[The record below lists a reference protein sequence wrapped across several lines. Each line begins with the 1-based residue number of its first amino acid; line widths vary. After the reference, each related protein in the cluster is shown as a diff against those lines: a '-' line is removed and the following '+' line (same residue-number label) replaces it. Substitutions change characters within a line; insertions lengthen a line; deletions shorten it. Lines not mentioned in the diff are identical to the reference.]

1 MELLNRYL
9 NEIKRYL
16 PFKDRDDTLK
26 ELENLLLED
35 LEVRVSNGENKDTAL
50 YDLIKEFGSPKEVA
64 LKYRDDQPI
73 ISREMEPMLYLILK
87 IVAVT
92 VPSGILL
99 ATIISSISSMSPFNF
114 LDLIVDII
122 RAFPEMFFG
131 TLAGI
136 GIVFVI
142 FVVIERFFK
151 DQIEE
156 ELHEFNMPK
165 FDPKN
170 LPKIPVSVYKV
181 SLFESLFLITMSIL
195 FLYFLNYQ
203 QGIISIYYDGTNE
216 ELLNAHF
223 NSILP
228 ILNVSVIF
236 AMIIEIIHLIKRRKT
251 LITTTLAFMQTILA
265 GVILILL
272 SRESIFNKIIIEGYD
287 LEIIP
292 KLFVIGM
299 IIGAI
304 AHFIGGS
311 VTYGKVLIAHTGQ
324 GEVLKDIINKNK

>member
-1 MELLNRYL
+1 MELLKRYL

-64 LKYRDDQPI
+64 LKYRNDQPI

-87 IVAVT
+87 IVSIT

-99 ATIISSISSMSPFNF
+99 ATLISSISRTSPLNLFDIF
-114 LDLIVDII
+114 VDII
-122 RAFPEMFFG
+122 RAFPEMFSG

-142 FVVIERFFK
+142 FVVIERFLK
-151 DQIEE
+151 DQIIE
-156 ELHEFNMPK
+156 EFNDFK
-165 FDPKN
+165 ILEFDPKN
-170 LPKIPVSVYKV
+170 LPKIPVKV
-181 SLFESLFLITMSIL
+181 FKASLFESLFVITMSIL

-203 QGIISIYYDGTNE
+203 QGIISIYYDGTSE
-216 ELLNAHF
+216 ELLNEHF
-223 NSILP
+223 NNLLP
-228 ILNVSVIF
+228 IINVSVIF
-236 AMIIEIIHLIKRRKT
+236 AMIIEAIHVIKRKKS
-251 LITTTLAFMQTILA
+251 LLTTTLAFIQTIFA
-265 GVILILL
+265 GIIMILL
-272 SRESIFNKIIIEGYD
+272 SRASIFNETIIEGYD

-299 IIGAI
+299 IIGAV
-304 AHFIGGS
+304 AHFIGGI
-311 VTYGKVLIAHTGQ
+311 VTYIKVLISHSGK
-324 GEVLKDIINKNK
+324 GEVVKNFIRKNQ